1 MPWILRFAIGS
12 LFVFVIGA
20 VMIAW
25 ACMSTGWETLSR
37 FAWGSLT
44 AGAGLIGTALL
55 SMLSAVIHQGW
66 RRFSLALM
74 SASVFLFLVLLN
86 FCQVRVMKRS
96 TDSVFSSGVRRRE
109 WNAAWKARATDHD
122 PR

>member
-1 MPWILRFAIGS
+1 MPWTLRFAIGS

-55 SMLSAVIHQGW
+55 AMLSAVIHQGW

-74 SASVFLFLVLLN
+74 SVSVFLFLLLLI
-86 FCQVRVMKRS
+86 FAK
-96 TDSVFSSGVRRRE
+96 F
-109 WNAAWKARATDHD
+109 A
-122 PR
+122 

>member
-25 ACMSTGWETLSR
+25 ACMSTGWETLNR

-44 AGAGLIGTALL
+44 AGAGLIGCALL
-55 SMLSAVIHQGW
+55 SVLSAVIHQGW

-74 SASVFLFLVLLN
+74 SASVLLFLVLLI
-86 FCQVRVMKRS
+86 FAK
-96 TDSVFSSGVRRRE
+96 F
-109 WNAAWKARATDHD
+109 A
-122 PR
+122 